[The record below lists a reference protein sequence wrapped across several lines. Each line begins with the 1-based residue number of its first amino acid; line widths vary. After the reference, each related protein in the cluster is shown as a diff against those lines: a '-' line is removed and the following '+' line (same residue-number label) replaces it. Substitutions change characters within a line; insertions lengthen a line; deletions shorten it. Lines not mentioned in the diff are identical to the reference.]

1 MKKFKRSF
9 TLIELLVVIAIIAIL
24 AAMLLPALSAARER
38 ARVTSCINVLKQIG
52 LANRLYADDNQE
64 WRASPDNR
72 RESYTTYGRIVAT
85 QSCSALS
92 VGTFKHYFGSDES
105 GTTAVVK
112 DYMERYWRCPSDT
125 QNFDPDGL
133 SSYMGLWVTTTTA
146 ATLYPSEDP
155 GKRQRNQ
162 FTGACDPGN
171 KIFIDPG
178 LSWQTTA
185 SAGLPNHPS
194 GMNLLAVGGHVVNS
208 VRPSKSVDGG
218 GWAKGAFPW
227 MDAQ

>member
-1 MKKFKRSF
+1 MKKTFHAF

-38 ARVTSCINVLKQIG
+38 ARVSSCINVLKQIG

-72 RESYTTYGRIVAT
+72 RESYTTYGRIVT
-85 QSCSALS
+85 SQSCSALS
-92 VGTFKHYFGSDES
+92 IGTFKHYFGSDEGGS
-105 GTTAVVK
+105 IAATE
-112 DYMERYWRCPSDT
+112 DYMERYWHCPSDT
-125 QNFDPDGL
+125 QNFDPAGFG
-133 SSYMGLWVTTTTA
+133 SYIGLWVTTTTA

-178 LSWQTTA
+178 LSFHVDA
-185 SAGLPNHPS
+185 AHGFANHPS
-194 GMNLLAVGGHVVNS
+194 A
-208 VRPSKSVDGG
+208 
-218 GWAKGAFPW
+218 
-227 MDAQ
+227 